1 MSEGQPRI
9 VVFSSLFPS
18 AVAPTAGVF
27 IRERMFRVAKH
38 LPLVVVAPQA
48 WSPIDWVIRLFRN
61 GFRRPAATYELM
73 DGVPVYRPR
82 VLSVPGI
89 LKRWDGWLM
98 ARGSRSVMRRVCSE
112 FHPTLLDAHFLYP
125 DGYAASLLA
134 DEFNL
139 PLTITMRGSKDQL
152 LLGSDREPMLRKA
165 MDRAAHLFS
174 VSDAL
179 KADVAI
185 RLGQPPEKVTVIGNG
200 VDVSKFEPV
209 DQAAARRKLGID
221 TDARVLIGVGN
232 RIEGKGFHR
241 VIPLLPALRDRFP
254 KLVYLIVGGSG
265 SQSDMFPVL
274 QRLAAEHGVNDVVR
288 FCGVQPQ
295 EDLKWFYGA
304 ADVFALATAHEG
316 WANVFLEAMACG
328 LPVVTTRV
336 GGNAQVVCRPEL
348 GTLVDYWNPDVF
360 LEALADALQRNWPRK
375 QILEYAAANGWD
387 GKIACLVRELARHS
401 SPLMAEEERQVSWRI

>member
-27 IRERMFRVAKH
+27 IRERMFRVAKR
-38 LPLVVVAPQA
+38 LPLAVVAPQA
-48 WSPIDWVIRLFRN
+48 WSPVDWVIRLFRK

-73 DGVPVYRPR
+73 DGIPVYRPR

-98 ARGSRSVMRRVCSE
+98 ARGSRRVMRRVCSE

-134 DEFNL
+134 SEFSL
-139 PLTITMRGSKDQL
+139 PLTITLRGSKDL
-152 LLGSDREPMLRKA
+152 GLLGTDREPMLRAA
-165 MDRAAHLFS
+165 MDRAKHLFA

-179 KADVAI
+179 KSDVAI
-185 RLGQPPEKVTVIGNG
+185 RLGQPPEKVTVVGNG
-200 VDVSKFEPV
+200 VDLAKFEAV
-209 DQAAARRKLGID
+209 ERGAARQRLGIAV
-221 TDARVLIGVGN
+221 DATVLIGVGN
-232 RIEGKGFHR
+232 RVEGKGFHR
-241 VIPLLPALRDRFP
+241 VIPLLPALRRRFP
-254 KLVYLIVGGSG
+254 TLKYLIVGGAG
-265 SQSDMFPVL
+265 SQADMLPVL
-274 QRLAAEHGVNDVVR
+274 KQLAAEHGVSDIVR

-295 EDLKWFYGA
+295 EDLKWFYSA

-336 GGNAQVVCRPEL
+336 GGNTQVVCRPEL

-360 LEALADALQRNWPRK
+360 LEALADALQRSWPRK

-387 GKIACLVRELARHS
+387 GKIACLVKELVRHS
-401 SPLMAEEERQVSWRI
+401 SPLMAEEARQVP